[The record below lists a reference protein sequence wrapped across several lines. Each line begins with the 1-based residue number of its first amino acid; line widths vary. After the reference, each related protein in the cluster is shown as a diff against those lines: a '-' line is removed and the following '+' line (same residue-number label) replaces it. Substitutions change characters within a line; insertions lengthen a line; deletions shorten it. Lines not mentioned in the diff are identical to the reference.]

1 MLVDLPDATENH
13 STLFCFAHFI
23 TPFGGCLIPVYLQNN
38 FPRQN
43 TTAETGRRERGID
56 FENFNNS
63 EVPIDKANRFTQ
75 FISD

>member
-1 MLVDLPDATENH
+1 MLAELPGATENH
-13 STLFCFAHFI
+13 SMLFWFEHFI

-38 FPRQN
+38 FPLQN

-56 FENFNNS
+56 IQNFNS
-63 EVPIDKANRFTQ
+63 EVAIDQANRFTQ